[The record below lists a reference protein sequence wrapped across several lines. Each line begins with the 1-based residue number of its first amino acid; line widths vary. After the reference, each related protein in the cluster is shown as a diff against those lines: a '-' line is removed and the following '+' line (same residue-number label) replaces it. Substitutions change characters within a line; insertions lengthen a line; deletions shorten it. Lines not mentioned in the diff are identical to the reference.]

1 MAIPLKEQTKINQL
15 IARIEQG
22 TFDANDVDGLLIKLR
37 PYARQRKVFREIA
50 DFVAHADARD
60 KGLAR
65 DSMTAFADAM
75 RYFIEYQGTNA
86 ALDVTQPFPA
96 YVYRLFL
103 SQTRQADEAHL
114 KAAYKLSHASLI
126 KKIENNFTLDKKAN
140 TCAVRPGKGGREL
153 IGALQ
158 YVMGIIHSKPA
169 FHVSDFHAELKQ
181 ILRDEKINF
190 DEASLNQQLD
200 RISLAILC
208 LVAGTEV
215 VLPEGDRAKC
225 GLECESHFRI
235 LQGRRRLP
243 TGAVTDEPT
252 RFGCLNI
259 RGEITVIAD
268 GAPPL
273 RVAYPLISTNLDPH
287 EHCDPALFCAAN
299 EPNEFGH
306 YVVEVVDFAEDMA
319 LSEQFKLVRADG
331 IGPIG

>member
-15 IARIEQG
+15 IARIELG
-22 TFDANDVDGLLIKLR
+22 DFDANDVDGLLIKLR

-50 DFVAHADARD
+50 DFVAHADARN

-65 DSMTAFADAM
+65 ESMTAFADAM
-75 RYFIEYQGTNA
+75 RYFIEYQGKKK

-103 SQTRQADEAHL
+103 SQTRQANEAHL
-114 KAAYKLSHASLI
+114 KATFKLGHASLV
-126 KKIENNFTLDKKAN
+126 KKIETNFTLDKSTN

-153 IGALQ
+153 MGALQ
-158 YVMGIIHSKPA
+158 YVMGFIHSRPA

-181 ILRDEKINF
+181 VLHDEKIRF
-190 DEASLNQQLD
+190 DEATLNQRLD

-215 VLPEGDRAKC
+215 MLPEGDKARC
-225 GLECESHFRI
+225 SLECENHFRI
-235 LQGRRRLP
+235 LRGHRRMP
-243 TGAVTDEPT
+243 TGAISAEPAS
-252 RFGCLNI
+252 FGSLNI

-273 RVAYPLISTNLDPH
+273 RVAYPLITTNLDPH
-287 EHCDPALFCAAN
+287 EHCDSSLFCTGN
-299 EPNEFGH
+299 EPNEFGE
-306 YVVEVVDFAEDMA
+306 YVVEVIEFAQDMA
-319 LSEQFKLVRADG
+319 LSDQFKLVRADCAG
-331 IGPIG
+331 AKE